1 MSGGETNQMNIEEET
16 ETITKDIPEKKLKDR
31 KVSWAKL
38 RRVDSLNLE
47 AGRVSM
53 NTNHHSKVGWSMT
66 LSLAFQSIGIV
77 YGDIGTS
84 PLYVYAST
92 FTDGIK
98 NRDDILGV
106 LSLIIYTIVLIPML
120 KYVFIVLWAN
130 DNGNGGAFALYSL
143 ICRYIKVSLAPN
155 QQPEDMEL
163 SNYKL
168 EIPSYKQ
175 KRANKIKKMIEQ
187 SHFARIL
194 LLLLAIMGTSMVI
207 GDGILTPSISVLSA
221 VSGISSSLGQNAV
234 VGITVAILVV
244 LFSMQ
249 RFGTDKVGALFAPI
263 ILLWFLFIAGIG
275 LYNLFKYDLGV
286 LKAFNPK
293 YIVDYFKR
301 NGKEGWIS
309 LGGVF
314 LCITGS
320 EAMFA
325 DLGHFNVR
333 AIQISFSFVTCPAI
347 LAAYVGQAAYLRE
360 FPDKVSNTFYDSIP
374 DPLYWPTFVVAIGAA
389 IIASQAMISGAF
401 SIISQALSLG
411 CFPRVRVVHTSTK
424 HQGQVYIP
432 EINYMFMLGC
442 IVVCVAFKTTDKI
455 SHAYGIAVIGDMMIT
470 TTLVSLI
477 MLVIWKKSLWMV
489 ILFFCVFGFTEI
501 LYFTSQLT
509 KFTGGGYFPIV
520 LALFL
525 TMIMGIWH
533 YVHKERYMFE
543 LKNKVS
549 TEYLKEL
556 ANNADVHRIPGI
568 GLLYSELVQGIPPI
582 FPHFV
587 ASVPSIHSVVVFVS
601 IKTVP
606 VSRVASE
613 ERFLFRQVE
622 PREYRIFRC
631 VVRRGYNDVLEE
643 PVEFESQLI
652 QNLKGFIQQENFML
666 EANEGTTTTNVAAA
680 TSGELVVPISTN
692 ENEQMEDVKPK
703 STNSS
708 SRIIPSVGV
717 SHVSSDS
724 IRSLPGSVTKS
735 SNFYA
740 PMIQGPE
747 EEIKFI
753 DKAME
758 RGVVYMIGEAEVVAH
773 PNSSI
778 LNKIVV
784 NYAYSFLRKNFRQGE
799 QSIAI
804 PHKRLLKVGM
814 TYEL

>member
-1 MSGGETNQMNIEEET
+1 MSVEADRMGIEEET
-16 ETITKDIPEKKLKDR
+16 ETVATAVETNNKLKDR

-47 AGRVSM
+47 AGRVSLSDS
-53 NTNHHSKVGWSMT
+53 HGSKLSWRTT

-84 PLYVYAST
+84 PLYVFEST

-98 NRDDILGV
+98 NNDDILGV

-143 ICRYIKVSLAPN
+143 ICRHLKVSLVPN
-155 QQPEDMEL
+155 QQPEDREL

-168 EIPSYKQ
+168 DTPSNKL
-175 KRANKIKKMIEQ
+175 KRAQRLKQMLEN
-187 SHFARIL
+187 SHTARIL
-194 LLLLAIMGTSMVI
+194 LLLATITGTSMVI

-221 VSGISSSLGQNAV
+221 VSGISTSLGQEAV
-234 VGITVAILVV
+234 VGITIVILIG

-249 RFGTDKVGALFAPI
+249 RFGTDKVGFTFAPI
-263 ILLWFLFIAGIG
+263 IFVWFAFIGGIG

-286 LKAFNPK
+286 LRAFNPK

-301 NGKEGWIS
+301 NGKKGWLS

-333 AIQISFSFVTCPAI
+333 AIQMSFSFITCPAI
-347 LAAYVGQAAYLRE
+347 LAAYIGQAAFLRK
-360 FPDKVSNTFYDSIP
+360 FPGKVQNTFYASLPHSI
-374 DPLYWPTFVVAIGAA
+374 YWPTFVVAVGAA

-411 CFPRVRVVHTSTK
+411 CFPRVKVVHTSTK

-432 EINYMFMLGC
+432 EINYMFMIAC
-442 IVVCVAFKTTDKI
+442 IIVCAAFKTTEKI

-477 MLVIWKKSLWMV
+477 MLVIWKKSIWQV
-489 ILFFCVFGFTEI
+489 AIFFLVFGCTEA
-501 LYFTSQLT
+501 LYFSSQIT
-509 KFTGGGYFPIV
+509 KFTGGGFLPIAS
-520 LALFL
+520 ALFITTL
-525 TMIMGIWH
+525 MGIWH

-543 LKNKVS
+543 LRNKVS
-549 TEYLKEL
+549 SEYIREL
-556 ANNADVHRIPGI
+556 AVNPDISRVPGM

-582 FPHFV
+582 FPHLI
-587 ASVPSIHSVVVFVS
+587 ASVSSIHSVLVFVS
-601 IKTVP
+601 IKAIP
-606 VSRVASE
+606 VSRVALE
-613 ERFLFRQVE
+613 ERFLFRHVE
-622 PREYRIFRC
+622 PREYRMFRC
-631 VVRRGYNDVLEE
+631 VVRHGYKDGLED
-643 PVEFESQLI
+643 PIEFESQLI
-652 QNLKGFIQQENFML
+652 QNLKAFIQQESFML
-666 EANEGTTTTNVAAA
+666 TEGADVAESSDQMALKEAEAQVLQEGTKVRSA
-680 TSGELVVPISTN
+680 
-692 ENEQMEDVKPK
+692 
-703 STNSS
+703 NSS
-708 SRIIPSVGV
+708 SRIIPNNNNQGIV
-717 SHVSSDS
+717 SRASSDP
-724 IRSLPGSVTKS
+724 IVHVAPKKS
-735 SNFYA
+735 STFSD
-740 PMIQGPE
+740 PPIQGAE
-747 EEIKFI
+747 DEVKFI

-758 RGVVYMIGEAEVVAH
+758 KGVVYMLGEAEVVAQS
-773 PNSSI
+773 NSSF

-784 NYAYSFLRKNFRQGE
+784 NYAYSFLRKNFRQGDKLM
-799 QSIAI
+799 AI
-804 PHKRLLKVGM
+804 PRKRLLKIGM
-814 TYEL
+814 TYEI

>member
-1 MSGGETNQMNIEEET
+1 MSGGETNQVNIDEET
-16 ETITKDIPEKKLKDR
+16 ETTTKEILEKKLKDR

-53 NTNHHSKVGWSMT
+53 NTNHHSKMGWSVT

-98 NRDDILGV
+98 DKDDILGV

-143 ICRYIKVSLAPN
+143 ICRHIKVSLAPN

-175 KRANKIKKMIEQ
+175 KRANKIKQMIEH
-187 SHFARIL
+187 SHFARIV

-249 RFGTDKVGALFAPI
+249 RF
-263 ILLWFLFIAGIG
+263 
-275 LYNLFKYDLGV
+275 
-286 LKAFNPK
+286 
-293 YIVDYFKR
+293 VDYFKR
-301 NGKEGWIS
+301 NGKHGWLS

-333 AIQISFSFVTCPAI
+333 AIQISFSFVTFPAI
-347 LAAYVGQAAYLRE
+347 LTAYVGQAAFLRV
-360 FPDKVSNTFYDSIP
+360 FPDKVSTTFYDSIP

-424 HQGQVYIP
+424 HEGQVYIP

-489 ILFFCVFGFTEI
+489 IIFFCVFGFTEI

-556 ANNADVHRIPGI
+556 ANNADVHRVPGI

-587 ASVPSIHSVVVFVS
+587 SSVPSIHSVVVFVS

-631 VVRRGYNDVLEE
+631 VVRHGYNDVLEE
-643 PVEFESQLI
+643 PVQFESQLI

-666 EANEGTTTTNVAAA
+666 EVNEGTTTANVAAA
-680 TSGELVVPISTN
+680 TSEELVVPISTN
-692 ENEQMEDVKPK
+692 ENDQMEDVKPK

-740 PMIQGPE
+740 PIIQGPE

-784 NYAYSFLRKNFRQGE
+784 NYAYSFLRKNFRQAE

-814 TYEL
+814 TYEI

>member
-1 MSGGETNQMNIEEET
+1 MSGEADRTSIEEEMDT
-16 ETITKDIPEKKLKDR
+16 GKETVEKNLKLKER

-53 NTNHHSKVGWSMT
+53 TAHHPTKMGWRMT

-92 FTDGIK
+92 FPNKIK
-98 NRDDILGV
+98 NNDDILGV

-143 ICRYIKVSLAPN
+143 ICRHIKVSLIPN
-155 QQPEDMEL
+155 QQPEDREL

-168 EIPSYKQ
+168 ETPSSQ
-175 KRANKIKKMIEQ
+175 LKRAHKLKDKLEG

-221 VSGISSSLGQNAV
+221 VSGISTSLRQEAI
-234 VGITVAILVV
+234 VGITIAILIF
-244 LFSMQ
+244 LFSVQ
-249 RFGTDKVGALFAPI
+249 RFGTDKVGFTFAPI
-263 ILLWFLFIAGIG
+263 IFTWFAFIAGIG
-275 LYNLFKYDLGV
+275 IYNIFKYDIGV
-286 LKAFNPK
+286 LRAFNPK
-293 YIVDYFKR
+293 YIYDYFKR
-301 NGKEGWIS
+301 NGKQGWLS

-333 AIQISFSFVTCPAI
+333 AIQISFTCITGPSI
-347 LAAYVGQAAYLRE
+347 LAAYCGQAAFLRK
-360 FPDKVSNTFYDSIP
+360 FPEKVANTFYESIP
-374 DPLYWPTFVVAIGAA
+374 DPLYWPTFVVAVAAA

-411 CFPRVRVVHTSTK
+411 CFPRVKVVHTSTK

-432 EINYMFMLGC
+432 EVNYMFMIAC
-442 IVVCVAFKTTDKI
+442 ILVCAAFKTTEKM
-455 SHAYGIAVIGDMMIT
+455 SHAYGIAVVGDMMIT
-470 TTLVSLI
+470 TNLVSLI
-477 MLVIWKKSLWMV
+477 MLVIWKKNIWRV
-489 ILFFCVFGFTEI
+489 ALFYMVFGFTEFI
-501 LYFTSQLT
+501 YFSSQLT

-520 LALFL
+520 TAIFL
-525 TMIMGIWH
+525 TTVMGIWH

-549 TEYLKEL
+549 NEYLSEL
-556 ANNADVHRIPGI
+556 ANNTDVRRVPGI

-582 FPHFV
+582 FPHLI

-601 IKTVP
+601 IKAIP

-613 ERFLFRQVE
+613 ERFLFRQVK

-631 VVRRGYNDVLEE
+631 VVRHGYNDVLED
-643 PVEFESQLI
+643 PVDFESQLI
-652 QNLKGFIQQENFML
+652 QNLKAFIQQESFML
-666 EANEGTTTTNVAAA
+666 EVEGTANEQGRSTTTSNN
-680 TSGELVVPISTN
+680 P
-692 ENEQMEDVKPK
+692 
-703 STNSS
+703 S
-708 SRIIPSVGV
+708 SRIIPNQAV
-717 SHVSSDS
+717 SQASSDS
-724 IRSLPGSVTKS
+724 IRSLGVSATKS
-735 SNFYA
+735 STFSS
-740 PMIQGPE
+740 PPIQGTE

-753 DKAME
+753 DKALE
-758 RGVVYMIGEAEVVAH
+758 KGVVYMLAEAEVVAH

-784 NYAYSFLRKNFRQGE
+784 NYAYNFLRKNFRQG
-799 QSIAI
+799 QNLLSI
-804 PHKRLLKVGM
+804 PRNRLLKVGM
-814 TYEL
+814 TYEI

>member
-1 MSGGETNQMNIEEET
+1 MLGGEADRVSIEDET
-16 ETITKDIPEKKLKDR
+16 ETTKEITEKKLKDR

-53 NTNHHSKVGWSMT
+53 NANHNSKVGWSVT
-66 LSLAFQSIGIV
+66 LTLAFQSIGIV

-92 FTDGIK
+92 FAKGIK
-98 NRDDILGV
+98 NNDDILGV

-143 ICRYIKVSLAPN
+143 ICRHIKMSLAPN

-168 EIPSYKQ
+168 EIPSSQQ
-175 KRANKIKKMIEQ
+175 KRAHKLKQMLEN
-187 SHFARIL
+187 SHFARII
-194 LLLLAIMGTSMVI
+194 LLLLAIMGTAMVI

-221 VSGISSSLGQNAV
+221 VSGISTSLGQNAV

-244 LFSMQ
+244 LFSLQ
-249 RFGTDKVGALFAPI
+249 RFGTDKVGVLFAPV
-263 ILLWFLFIAGIG
+263 ILIWFIFIGGIG
-275 LYNLFKYDLGV
+275 LYNLFKYDIGV

-301 NGKEGWIS
+301 NGKEGWLS

-325 DLGHFNVR
+325 DLGHFSVR
-333 AIQISFSFVTCPAI
+333 AIQISFSFVTFPAI
-347 LAAYVGQAAYLRE
+347 LTAYIGQAAYLRQ
-360 FPDKVSNTFYDSIP
+360 FPDKVGNTFYESIP

-411 CFPRVRVVHTSTK
+411 CFPRVKVVHTSAK
-424 HQGQVYIP
+424 HEGQVYIP
-432 EINYMFMLGC
+432 EINYMFLIGC
-442 IVVCVAFKTTDKI
+442 IVVCVAFKTTENI
-455 SHAYGIAVIGDMMIT
+455 SHAYGIAVIGDMLIT

-489 ILFFCVFGFTEI
+489 SLFFFVFGFIEI
-501 LYFTSQLT
+501 LYFSSQIT
-509 KFTGGGYFPIV
+509 KFSKGGYFPIV
-520 LALFL
+520 LAMFL
-525 TMIMGIWH
+525 TMVMGIWH

-549 TEYLKEL
+549 TEYLREL
-556 ANNADVHRIPGI
+556 ANRTDVHRVPGI

-582 FPHFV
+582 FPHFI
-587 ASVPSIHSVVVFVS
+587 ASVPSIHSIVVFVS
-601 IKTVP
+601 IKTIP
-606 VSRVASE
+606 VNRVALE

-631 VVRRGYNDVLEE
+631 VARRGYNDVLGN
-643 PVEFESQLI
+643 PAEFESQLI
-652 QNLKGFIQQENFML
+652 QNLKEFIQQQDFML
-666 EANEGTTTTNVAAA
+666 EVNEGAATTTT
-680 TSGELVVPISTN
+680 SEQLVVSTATN
-692 ENEQMEDVKPK
+692 ENNQMQDISGKEVKPR
-703 STNSS
+703 SNNSS
-708 SRIIPSVGV
+708 GRIIPSHG
-717 SHVSSDS
+717 VSSDS
-724 IRSLPGSVTKS
+724 IRSLPASVRKS
-735 SNFYA
+735 SNFYE
-740 PMIQGPE
+740 PIIIQGPE

-753 DKAME
+753 DKATE
-758 RGVVYMIGEAEVVAH
+758 NGVVYMIGEAEVVAH

-799 QSIAI
+799 DSIAI
-804 PHKRLLKVGM
+804 PRKRLLKVGM
-814 TYEL
+814 TYEI